1 MAPSSCMLMFSS
13 VVYGQAGKG
22 GELTHD
28 ETTIITGALEMTQK
42 TAKDAMTPISDTFS
56 VDVNAV
62 LDMYGYSFTLKMATV
77 K

>member
-1 MAPSSCMLMFSS
+1 
-13 VVYGQAGKG
+13 
-22 GELTHD
+22 
-28 ETTIITGALEMTQK
+28 MTQK